1 VEINYIEEKVKEVVA
16 ESSISCSEA
25 LKLATRLDCE
35 PSKVGEAC
43 NKLGIKIINCSL
55 GCF

>member
-1 VEINYIEEKVKEVVA
+1 MEKDYIEEKVKEAA
-16 ESSISCSEA
+16 EDSRISCSEA
-25 LKLATRLDCE
+25 LKLASRLDCE

-43 NKLGIKIINCSL
+43 NKLGIKIVNCSL